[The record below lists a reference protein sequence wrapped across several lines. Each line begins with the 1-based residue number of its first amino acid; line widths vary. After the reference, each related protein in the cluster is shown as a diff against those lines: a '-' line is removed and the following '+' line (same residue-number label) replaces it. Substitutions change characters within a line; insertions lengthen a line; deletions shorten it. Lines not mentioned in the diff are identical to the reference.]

1 MAYNKAKAERQWFR
15 WKEAEENELRKL
27 GVDEDTIQR
36 LHTYDW
42 AQFNKERQY
51 LQRQVELSPFVDL
64 ISAQDIE
71 LPVEDTQALL
81 DSIENAKLLRIL
93 SKEDKLTLQIILYK
107 LLGLH
112 QYRDREKNWTDG
124 NNSPAAYLRLKKVF
138 SLISC
143 HDPAFSGL

>member
-15 WKEAEENELRKL
+15 WKEAEEKELRKL

-51 LQRQVELSPFVDL
+51 LQRQVLAFFIDL
-64 ISAQDIE
+64 ISAQAIE
-71 LPVEDTQALL
+71 LPVENTQALL

-107 LLGLH
+107 LQDYTSIEIAKKIGLTETAVR
-112 QYRDREKNWTDG
+112 QRI
-124 NNSPAAYLRLKKVF
+124 SRLKKKFF
-138 SLISC
+138 S
-143 HDPAFSGL
+143 

>member
-1 MAYNKAKAERQWFR
+1 MAYNKAKAERQWLR
-15 WKEAEENELRKL
+15 WKEAEEKELRKL
-27 GVDEDTIQR
+27 GVDEDAIQR

-51 LQRQVELSPFVDL
+51 LQRQVEWSPFVDL

-81 DSIENAKLLRIL
+81 DSIENTKLLRIL

-107 LLGLH
+107 LQGYTSIEIAEKTGLTETAVR
-112 QYRDREKNWTDG
+112 QRI
-124 NNSPAAYLRLKKVF
+124 SRLKKKFF
-138 SLISC
+138 S
-143 HDPAFSGL
+143 